1 MQKMFKDYYDLKD
14 KDYNDIWSNCLF
26 VVDANVLLNLY
37 RYSEATQKELL
48 NILQKLSDKLWLPHQ
63 VALEYH
69 SNRLAVIYE
78 QRDVLEQITNNL
90 NQTEKDMKN
99 KLIELFDKNKR
110 NHPFLDI
117 NQINKEIEEFFKK
130 LVSDI
135 NDSKSSY
142 PNLIEEDIILNQV
155 TTLFDNKVGEHYSNE
170 QLEEIYDDGKKRYS
184 NKVPPGYKDEKDK
197 KDKRK
202 YYKDIVIQDMY
213 GDLIVWKQLIDKAK
227 NEEKPVVFVTDD
239 NKEDWWEK
247 VRGRTIGPRRE
258 LINEFMFETKQSILM
273 YNTDRFM
280 EYASKFLRED
290 VSRTAIDEVQNLREV
305 VSKKKDKNTSESVV
319 FDLWKRLGNDLYDI
333 KGNPIINI
341 RFKDLPTTSEILSII
356 YKELKDSVVTLDTIK
371 TTIHYYLLK
380 RGLTINY
387 SDELIDSYIDLQ
399 VNKLIE
405 QGSINESVDG
415 LELYEIIPF

>member
-1 MQKMFKDYYDLKD
+1 MFKDYYDLKD